1 MERFFKKKLPLKRKL
16 PSNEQQS
23 NSQEQE
29 QQIELNLNE
38 KLPLKRKLPSD
49 EQQSSSQEQEQKI
62 EVNLDEKLPLK
73 RKLPSDE
80 QQSSSQELEQQIE
93 VNLDELPLD
102 PGRRIKMSAYLPNDR
117 DKIRK
122 VYLQRGPFQP
132 RKHTFPQRKMGNGL
146 RRFCPSWYIE
156 FGNWLEYSIE
166 KDAAFCFCC
175 YLFKSDF
182 GKHVGGDSFVTEGFS
197 NWKKKERL
205 SSHVGGPNSAHNI
218 AWKKCLDF
226 MKQNQMVLSN
236 KQSEQAFDLHPS
248 RLAATID
255 CIRFMLKQGLAL
267 CDIESTGSTDQGNF
281 LELLKDLFKCENS
294 RSLVTLENTSEN
306 YQLITPAIQKYILN
320 AAALET
326 TNAIISD
333 LGDGLFGIF
342 VDEVCDISNKWQMVV
357 ALRYVNK
364 KGSTVEHFLGIVNVK
379 DITALSFKKQID
391 DLFCKHGL
399 SISRIRGYGYDG
411 ASNLQEE
418 FSGLKS
424 LILEENPYAFYVHSF
439 AHQLQL
445 TLVAIAKNHLQ
456 VCSFF
461 KSVSTLLNVVGG
473 PCKQH
478 DVLSEKQIVDVR
490 KALEIGEIPS
500 GQGLYQETILKRAM
514 DTRLSSHHATLVNL
528 ITMYSAITDVLE
540 IMKENGLNV
549 DQRAEANGLLLLFEE
564 FDFAFTLHLMKNVLA
579 ISNELSQALQR
590 KDQNIDDAMNL
601 VNVTKQQLQAMRSN
615 GWESLLQEVI
625 LFCNKHVINVPHME
639 DIFSSKGKSRREDKA
654 QAITIEHHYHVELFY
669 TVVDMQLHELNDRF
683 TEANT
688 QLLLSMAGLSPI
700 NKFSAFDKTRVM
712 EFARFYP
719 HEFSPMDLTTL
730 DNQLEA
736 YIIDVR
742 SDAEFA
748 SLKEIND
755 LSEKLVETRKHIVY
769 PLVYLLLKLAMIL
782 PVATPTIERACSAM
796 KFVKNMLHNRIAN
809 EWMND
814 CLVTY
819 IEKDV
824 LNTIDNELIIQRCH
838 NMKSRNEQL

>member
-1 MERFFKKKLPLKRKL
+1 MKFTKCPIFLDTLSPPFRHTLFLAFSHLTCLPPPFFPSSALDLYADDAVDSVFSLQIMESFFKKKLPLKRKF
-16 PSNEQQS
+16 PSNEH
-23 NSQEQE
+23 
-29 QQIELNLNE
+29 
-38 KLPLKRKLPSD
+38 
-49 EQQSSSQEQEQKI
+49 QSSSEEQ
-62 EVNLDEKLPLK
+62 
-73 RKLPSDE
+73 
-80 QQSSSQELEQQIE
+80 EQQIE

-102 PGRRIKMSAYLPNDR
+102 PGKRIKMSAYLPNDR

-122 VYLQRGPFQP
+122 FYLQRGPFQP
-132 RKHTFPQRKMGNGL
+132 KKQTFPQRKIGSGL

-156 FGNWLEYSIE
+156 YGNWLEYSIE

-205 SSHVGGPNSAHNI
+205 ASHAGGPNSAHNI

-226 MKQNQMVLSN
+226 IKQNQVVSSN
-236 KQSEQAFDLHPS
+236 KQSEQVCDLHPS

-255 CIRFMLKQGLAL
+255 CIRFLLKQGLAL
-267 CDIESTGSTDQGNF
+267 CDIESTGSADQGKF
-281 LELLKDLFKCENS
+281 LELLKVVFECEES
-294 RSLVTLENTSEN
+294 RSLVLGNTSEN
-306 YQLITPAIQKYILN
+306 YQLITPTIQKNILN
-320 AAALET
+320 VAALET

-333 LGDGLFGIF
+333 LGDELFGIL
-342 VDEVCDISNKWQMVV
+342 VDEACDISNKWQMVV
-357 ALRYVNK
+357 ALRYVDK
-364 KGSTVEHFLGIVNVK
+364 KGSVVEHFLGIVNVK
-379 DITALSFKKQID
+379 DITALSFKMHID
-391 DLFCKHGL
+391 ELFGKHGL
-399 SISRIRGYGYDG
+399 SISKIRGYGYNG

-445 TLVAIAKNHLQ
+445 NLVAIAKNHLQ

-473 PCKQH
+473 SYKQH
-478 DVLSEKQIVDVR
+478 DMLRQRQIVDVR
-490 KALEIGEIPS
+490 ETLEIGEITS
-500 GQGLYQETILKRAM
+500 GQGLYQETILKRTM

-528 ITMYSAITDVLE
+528 IKMYSAIIDVLE
-540 IMKENGLNV
+540 IMKEDGLNV

-590 KDQNIDDAMNL
+590 KDQNIDDVMNL
-601 VNVTKQQLQAMRSN
+601 VNITKQHLQAMRCK

-625 LFCNKHVINVPHME
+625 LFCNMHAIYVPHME
-639 DIFSSKGKSRREDKA
+639 DIFCSKGKSRREDKA
-654 QAITIEHHYHVELFY
+654 QAITIEHHYRVELFY
-669 TVVDMQLHELNDRF
+669 TVVGMQLHELNDRF
-683 TEANT
+683 TETNAR
-688 QLLLSMAGLSPI
+688 LLLSMACLSPI

-712 EFARFYP
+712 EFASFYP
-719 HEFSPMDLTTL
+719 HEFSPTDLMML
-730 DNQLEA
+730 DSELET

-742 SDAEFA
+742 CDADFA

-755 LSEKLVETRKHIVY
+755 LSEKLVKTRKHIVY
-769 PLVYLLLKLAMIL
+769 PLVYLLLKLALIL
-782 PVATPTIERACSAM
+782 PVATPTTERAYSSM
-796 KFVKNMLHNRIAN
+796 KFVKNMLHNRIAD

-824 LNTIDNELIIQRCH
+824 FNTIDNELIIQRCQ